1 MSIRIDGGVVVG
13 WSGTSHEIVPNG
25 SVLIDGN
32 TVKSVSTD
40 KSQSADRVIDAAGKI
55 VCPGFVNLHVHSQLN
70 IGDYLLT
77 DVTKKDYLAANW
89 FVFGAPLK
97 EKIEPPAPPAVAM
110 GRKYAL
116 YSALRNGATT
126 VLDPGGGPG
135 ALDDYVAIVGQTGG
149 RVFFSPPFRSHDI
162 FTDAEGRHYY
172 EERADK
178 GRPGLKVAVDFIK
191 KFHGAHNGRL
201 QGILNPAQAETC
213 EPSLLERKR
222 RRCERIGRADPY
234 SRRRQFS

>member
-13 WSGTSHEIVPNG
+13 WGGTSHEIVPDG
-25 SVLIDGN
+25 SVFIDGN
-32 TVKSVSTD
+32 TIKSVRADT
-40 KSQSADRVIDAAGKI
+40 SQPAARVINATGKI

-70 IGDYLLT
+70 VGDYLLT

-97 EKIEPPAPPAVAM
+97 EKVEAPAPPAVAL

-149 RVFFSPPFRSHDI
+149 PGFFCPPFLSHDI
-162 FTDAEGRHYY
+162 FTRAAGLQYHEPRAHQRRPRFKGAGR
-172 EERADK
+172 
-178 GRPGLKVAVDFIK
+178 FI
-191 KFHGAHNGRL
+191 
-201 QGILNPAQAETC
+201 
-213 EPSLLERKR
+213 
-222 RRCERIGRADPY
+222 
-234 SRRRQFS
+234 